1 MDPERRSALRAQVEV
16 YLQKFPHASTV
27 EIKNWIR
34 SGEQIP
40 GVEDISMNT
49 MNRFI
54 LRLKKKFEASG
65 NCAKHAGGNGRP
77 SISRA
82 IAARGKRLG
91 INKKNR
97 SLRNISEQTRISH
110 QSVKNI
116 LNKAGCKPYHK
127 YKTQKMSDQHKIN
140 WVSSAQKLLRRY
152 GSQYRA
158 GRSWSRLVNTDFSA
172 KIKTCPTRNSKNDII
187 WSTSR
192 EAAGDLLE
200 SNEEKFSLG
209 EMIWGGVSSK
219 GLIPKS
225 SPIFVSELCNQYDPK
240 PKTVNSEIYTDM
252 IKEQVGP
259 AILEVYPDGQA
270 IFQDDGATIHRARI
284 SMDAVHET
292 FKHRVDPA
300 DQASKMADIWP
311 IENVWGIIKAK
322 IDQTQTNNLQHLK
335 RKIKSVW
342 KEIDSDKDLCRR
354 LMSSIPKRLAAVVQ
368 KQGSQITKDDY

>member
-1 MDPERRSALRAQVEV
+1 M
-16 YLQKFPHASTV
+16 
-27 EIKNWIR
+27 
-34 SGEQIP
+34 
-40 GVEDISMNT
+40 
-49 MNRFI
+49 
-54 LRLKKKFEASG
+54 
-65 NCAKHAGGNGRP
+65 
-77 SISRA
+77 
-82 IAARGKRLG
+82 
-91 INKKNR
+91 
-97 SLRNISEQTRISH
+97 
-110 QSVKNI
+110 
-116 LNKAGCKPYHK
+116 
-127 YKTQKMSDQHKIN
+127 
-140 WVSSAQKLLRRY
+140 
-152 GSQYRA
+152 
-158 GRSWSRLVNTDFSA
+158 
-172 KIKTCPTRNSKNDII
+172 
-187 WSTSR
+187 
-192 EAAGDLLE
+192 E

-240 PKTVNSEIYTDM
+240 PKTVNSEMYADM

-284 SMDAVHET
+284 SMNAVHET